1 MNKRAA
7 DDRQKATSLLER
19 RGQRQRLVVN
29 LQHLG
34 RGTRLAIASAV
45 GGAVVTL
52 AWFVGRDD
60 PVPDWISKG
69 LVPALGWIY
78 LAMLA
83 VALVHWLRRRRTA
96 DKEEES

>member
-1 MNKRAA
+1 VRIDLHAAFSGRA
-7 DDRQKATSLLER
+7 RWL
-19 RGQRQRLVVN
+19 
-29 LQHLG
+29 
-34 RGTRLAIASAV
+34 IAALITA
-45 GGAVVTL
+45 AVVTL

>member
-1 MNKRAA
+1 MSDRRSLKDGGAGRAA
-7 DDRQKATSLLER
+7 RVRIDLHAAFSGPARWLIAA
-19 RGQRQRLVVN
+19 LV
-29 LQHLG
+29 
-34 RGTRLAIASAV
+34 TA
-45 GGAVVTL
+45 AVVTL

-78 LAMLA
+78 LVLLL
-83 VALVHWLRRRRTA
+83 VALVYWLRRRRTA